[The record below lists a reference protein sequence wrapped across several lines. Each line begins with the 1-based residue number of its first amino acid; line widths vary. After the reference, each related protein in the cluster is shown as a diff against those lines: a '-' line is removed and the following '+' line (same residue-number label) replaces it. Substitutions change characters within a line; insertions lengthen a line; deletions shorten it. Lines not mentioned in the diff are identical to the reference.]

1 MLLITLSEKEI
12 LDIVEPIMDS
22 CLEGSNEDDHE
33 KHTKYFTD
41 RMKNIVTPENLKIQ
55 LSQKPR
61 TFFTKR
67 KFLHIFRRDKS
78 IGVVWKQY
86 TSNSS
91 DELMNQAIFVEVNR
105 KILIDHCIIC

>member
-1 MLLITLSEKEI
+1 M
-12 LDIVEPIMDS
+12 
-22 CLEGSNEDDHE
+22 
-33 KHTKYFTD
+33 
-41 RMKNIVTPENLKIQ
+41 Q
-55 LSQKPR
+55 
-61 TFFTKR
+61 FFTKR
-67 KFLHIFRRDKS
+67 KFLNIFRRDKS

>member
-1 MLLITLSEKEI
+1 MFLITLSEKEI

-55 LSQKPR
+55 LSQK
-61 TFFTKR
+61 FAGVSMVEI
-67 KFLHIFRRDKS
+67 HS
-78 IGVVWKQY
+78 IVLK
-86 TSNSS
+86 
-91 DELMNQAIFVEVNR
+91 L
-105 KILIDHCIIC
+105 